1 MIGWMFDQ
9 AVAWL
14 LGFTRDTLNTVWRL
28 LAATLFQLP
37 DVTGLP
43 QVAALSGRSLTVV
56 NTCFVVVVMAAG
68 VMVMTRDTVQA
79 RYGLAELAPRLV
91 IGFVAANFATPIC
104 RAVID
109 VANALVLALTGQGI
123 ASDQTLTQLLRV
135 LTAALNDPTSA
146 LLVTLI
152 GLVINVLVTM
162 LLIGWIARFAAL
174 IVAVGV
180 APAALACHALPW
192 TEPIAQ
198 TWWRTM
204 GGLVATV
211 VLQAVAL
218 HTSLSIFLDPAT
230 NLSSYGLPQDPTGV
244 LNLII
249 IAVLLWVT
257 VRIPS
262 LVRRHLTHGN
272 TRPNFAAAIVRLVI
286 VHQLTRG
293 LGTALGRALRP
304 AGRAGGAMPGIGRA
318 GGPGRPPSGGA
329 PPGRPIGP
337 RPTRPGAPPTAGPAR
352 PAPGGPGHQPR
363 PATSSGPGRPPAAPG
378 PRRTTP
384 PGTRTGPTAPG
395 TGPLPPRSPLP
406 STGRPAT
413 ATYRTVQG
421 GAHPQPFRA
430 TSSRQPSLQPP
441 PSTRPTPRPAW
452 HEPGRRPR

>member
-14 LGFTRDTLNTVWRL
+14 LGFTRDTLNTIWRL

-37 DVTGLP
+37 DVTRLP

-56 NTCFVVVVMAAG
+56 NTCFVLVIMAAGIVVMARDAG
-68 VMVMTRDTVQA
+68 QA
-79 RYGLAELAPRLV
+79 RYGIAELAPRLV

-109 VANALVLALTGQGI
+109 VANSLVLALTGQGL
-123 ASDQTLTQLLRV
+123 ASDQALTQLLRV

-180 APAALACHALPW
+180 APAALACHGLPW
-192 TEPIAQ
+192 TETIAQ

-204 GGLVATV
+204 GSLAATV
-211 VLQAVAL
+211 VLQAIAL
-218 HTSLSIFLDPAT
+218 HTSLAIFLDPAT
-230 NLSSYGLPQDPTGV
+230 NLPSYGLPSDPTGV

-262 LVRRHLTHGN
+262 LVRRHLTHAN

-304 AGRAGGAMPGIGRA
+304 AGLAGGAMPGIGRA
-318 GGPGRPPSGGA
+318 GGPGRPPGGGV
-329 PPGRPIGP
+329 PPVRPVGP
-337 RPTRPGAPPTAGPAR
+337 RPTRPGAPPAAGPAR
-352 PAPGGPGHQPR
+352 TTPGGPGHR
-363 PATSSGPGRPPAAPG
+363 PGPAPPTGPGRPPAAPG
-378 PRRTTP
+378 I
-384 PGTRTGPTAPG
+384 G
-395 TGPLPPRSPLP
+395 TGPQPPRSPLP
-406 STGRPAT
+406 STSRPAP
-413 ATYRTVQG
+413 ATHRAAQG
-421 GAHPQPFRA
+421 GTRPGPFQSTA
-430 TSSRQPSLQPP
+430 PSLQPSP
-441 PSTRPTPRPAW
+441 PSARATTRPAW
-452 HEPGRRPR
+452 HQPGRRPR

>member
-14 LGFTRDTLNTVWRL
+14 LGFTRDTLNTIWRL

-56 NTCFVVVVMAAG
+56 NTCFVLVVMAAG
-68 VMVMTRDTVQA
+68 VVVMTRNTVQA
-79 RYGLAELAPRLV
+79 RYGVAELAPRLV

-104 RAVID
+104 RAAID
-109 VANALVLALTGQGI
+109 VANSLVLALTGQGI
-123 ASDQTLTQLLRV
+123 ASDQALTQLLRV
-135 LTAALNDPTSA
+135 LTAAMKDPTSA

-152 GLVINVLVTM
+152 GLVINVLVMM

-174 IVAVGV
+174 IVVVGV

-198 TWWRTM
+198 VWWRTM
-204 GGLVATV
+204 GGLAATV

-230 NLSSYGLPQDPTGV
+230 NLPSYGLPSDPTGV

-262 LVRRHLTHGN
+262 LVRRHLTHAN

-293 LGTALGRALRP
+293 LGTMLGRALRP

-318 GGPGRPPSGGA
+318 GGPGRPPGGGVP

-337 RPTRPGAPPTAGPAR
+337 RPTRPGAPPAPSTPR
-352 PAPGGPGHQPR
+352 PAPGGPGHHQPG
-363 PATSSGPGRPPAAPG
+363 PVPSTGPGRPPAAPG
-378 PRRTTP
+378 T
-384 PGTRTGPTAPG
+384 GTG

-406 STGRPAT
+406 STSRPAT
-413 ATYRTVQG
+413 ATHRAAQD
-421 GAHPQPFRA
+421 GARPRPFQATPLPQLSMR
-430 TSSRQPSLQPP
+430 PSPMA
-441 PSTRPTPRPAW
+441 TRPTTRPAW
-452 HEPGRRPR
+452 REPGRSPR